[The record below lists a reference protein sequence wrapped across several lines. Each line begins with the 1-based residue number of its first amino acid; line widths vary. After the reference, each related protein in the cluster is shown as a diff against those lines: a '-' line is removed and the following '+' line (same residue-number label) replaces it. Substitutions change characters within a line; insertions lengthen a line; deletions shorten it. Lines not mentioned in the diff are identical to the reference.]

1 MSLFNEKLKNIHLKE
16 VLILIICLFL
26 IQYALSYFNIV
37 HVDSSGI
44 YFCIILYFVVKLRP
58 NFPDRDDV
66 LEVFSF
72 DLLKYVI
79 LIVVMNI
86 FLSYGFLYLSEVI
99 IRIFPSFNFISVL
112 GNVSNSIIGFGLIS
126 TVLISPISEEL
137 LFRGVFLNRLKF
149 VVPPLFAILISSLL
163 FASLHSYG
171 NIVSAFIFAL
181 CMAILYIK
189 TNNILVPIF
198 AHFLNNLIA
207 EIVVFVDCNN
217 VLFNNG
223 SVVMAVSVLAV
234 ISFIVL
240 SHSIIKEL
248 NSIK

>member
-1 MSLFNEKLKNIHLKE
+1 M
-16 VLILIICLFL
+16 
-26 IQYALSYFNIV
+26 
-37 HVDSSGI
+37 
-44 YFCIILYFVVKLRP
+44 
-58 NFPDRDDV
+58 
-66 LEVFSF
+66 
-72 DLLKYVI
+72 
-79 LIVVMNI
+79 
-86 FLSYGFLYLSEVI
+86 
-99 IRIFPSFNFISVL
+99 

-171 NIVSAFIFAL
+171 NIISAFIFAL
-181 CMAILYIK
+181 CMAILYVK
-189 TNNILVPIF
+189 TDNILVPIF

-223 SVVMAVSVLAV
+223 SVIMCVSVLAV
-234 ISFIVL
+234 ISFIVV